1 MPELSQIPYWLPLGV
16 FLLSAGLVTLLAWPA
31 EKLGWVDHPCARK
44 NHGHPVPLVGGVAML
59 VAFCVGVLLLPVK
72 PADYQVLLLAMIL
85 LTLVGLY
92 DDLHHIR
99 PAFRFLFQATVVL
112 LMGLAANTKL
122 SSLGNLIGFGP
133 IELGWAEWLFTLF
146 AVIGVINAFNM
157 IDGLDG
163 LAGGVALIATGWL
176 LVLCLTAPVLASAK
190 IGVLLVLAMAIAGF
204 LAHNLRHPWRARASV
219 FMGDAGSTM
228 LGFVLACLLIRMS
241 DHEQA
246 IMDPITAVWIVALPL
261 MDTIAVMIRRM
272 IAGHSP
278 FAADHKHLHHLLL
291 GFGLSAGRV
300 SALLLTLAFVLG
312 GLGVLYQ
319 WLGVP
324 EHLRFYAF
332 VCMAVLYYFSTAW
345 MQKKNQLSLVN
356 VW

>member
-1 MPELSQIPYWLPLGV
+1 
-16 FLLSAGLVTLLAWPA
+16 
-31 EKLGWVDHPCARK
+31 
-44 NHGHPVPLVGGVAML
+44 
-59 VAFCVGVLLLPVK
+59 
-72 PADYQVLLLAMIL
+72 
-85 LTLVGLY
+85 
-92 DDLHHIR
+92 
-99 PAFRFLFQATVVL
+99 
-112 LMGLAANTKL
+112 
-122 SSLGNLIGFGP
+122 
-133 IELGWAEWLFTLF
+133 
-146 AVIGVINAFNM
+146 
-157 IDGLDG
+157 
-163 LAGGVALIATGWL
+163 
-176 LVLCLTAPVLASAK
+176 
-190 IGVLLVLAMAIAGF
+190 
-204 LAHNLRHPWRARASV
+204 
-219 FMGDAGSTM
+219 
-228 LGFVLACLLIRMS
+228 
-241 DHEQA
+241 
-246 IMDPITAVWIVALPL
+246 MDPITAVWIVALPL